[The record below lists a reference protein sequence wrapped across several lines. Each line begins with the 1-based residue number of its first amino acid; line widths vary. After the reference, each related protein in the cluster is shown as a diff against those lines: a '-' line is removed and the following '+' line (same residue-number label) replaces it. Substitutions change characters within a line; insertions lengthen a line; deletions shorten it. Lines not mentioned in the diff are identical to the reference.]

1 MEQKNEKIN
10 IEKELRGIVYDELKE
25 LPDEEKKL
33 IIENLSKIDFQEI
46 ENKLEINLQN
56 NYFPI
61 VMTIIKAYNLA
72 TKFIFKII
80 IMALI
85 IISFILLCIINNKK
99 EIIKYSSINLVIVFI
114 VLLAEIILLKMNSY
128 KLTNH
133 IIGRSAKL
141 NTNLLIIFA
150 TIYFTILMLLLVYS
164 KVEKKRRT

>member
-56 NYFPI
+56 NYFSI

-99 EIIKYSSINLVIVFI
+99 EIIKYLSINLVIVFI
-114 VLLAEIILLKMNSY
+114 VLLAEIISLKMNSY

-141 NTNLLIIFA
+141 NTNVLIIFA